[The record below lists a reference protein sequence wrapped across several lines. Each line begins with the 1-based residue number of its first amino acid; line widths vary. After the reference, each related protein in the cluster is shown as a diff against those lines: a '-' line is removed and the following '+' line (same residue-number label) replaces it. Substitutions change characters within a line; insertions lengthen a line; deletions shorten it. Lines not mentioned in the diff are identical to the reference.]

1 VTGDYYYLEELQFWA
16 MWNLFHSNPGY
27 RENVKGLLAP
37 GQVRDQAWSLRT
49 LSEAAYITPDTDA
62 LKKQFDTFLSNNL
75 DWYNT
80 TYTNNASANKLGIL
94 TNGYALAYDIDSTST
109 GVAPWQDDFFTSAV
123 GHSAELGFA
132 KAKTL
137 LNWKAKFSILRMAD
151 SSYCWIQGA
160 AYSMKVRD
168 TQTSPFYTTIGQ
180 TYLANFPASFT
191 SLACASAAMA
201 SNLSLKV
208 GEMTGYSDANT
219 GYPSN
224 MQPALAYSV
233 DSGYTGGTKAWQVFM
248 GRSVK
253 PDYSDGPQ
261 FAIIPR

>member
-1 VTGDYYYLEELQFWA
+1 
-16 MWNLFHSNPGY
+16 
-27 RENVKGLLAP
+27 
-37 GQVRDQAWSLRT
+37 
-49 LSEAAYITPDTDA
+49 
-62 LKKQFDTFLSNNL
+62 
-75 DWYNT
+75 
-80 TYTNNASANKLGIL
+80 
-94 TNGYALAYDIDSTST
+94 
-109 GVAPWQDDFFTSAV
+109 
-123 GHSAELGFA
+123 
-132 KAKTL
+132 
-137 LNWKAKFSILRMAD
+137 
-151 SSYCWIQGA
+151 
-160 AYSMKVRD
+160 MKVRD